1 MFALP
6 SINYPCHVIH
16 IAAYPSHVNTFLHE
30 QSPLLIHV
38 FPIYKVL
45 SEIIEKFKTFAV
57 LFCFYTF
64 ALPLKKWVFSEGG
77 GGTFPWI
84 PLGFH
89 SCILV
94 HFS

>member
-64 ALPLKKWVFSEGG
+64 ALPLKKWFFFSKGG
-77 GGTFPWI
+77 GGYLPMNTSW
-84 PLGFH
+84 
-89 SCILV
+89 
-94 HFS
+94 FSFLYTSSF

>member
-6 SINYPCHVIH
+6 SINYPVIH

-64 ALPLKKWVFSEGG
+64 ALPLKKWVFFRRGG
-77 GGTFPWI
+77 YLPMDTSW
-84 PLGFH
+84 
-89 SCILV
+89 
-94 HFS
+94 FSFLYTSSF